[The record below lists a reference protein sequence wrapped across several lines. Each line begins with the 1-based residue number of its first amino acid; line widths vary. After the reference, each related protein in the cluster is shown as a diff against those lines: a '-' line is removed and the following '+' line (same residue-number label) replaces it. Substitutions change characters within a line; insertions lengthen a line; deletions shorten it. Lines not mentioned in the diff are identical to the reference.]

1 MIGRLRGTLV
11 EKRPPW
17 LLVDVHGVGYELEVP
32 LSLFPDLPATGEP
45 VVLITHLQIK
55 EDGHN
60 LYGFL
65 RKTERD
71 LFRSL
76 LKISGIGGRMAL
88 AILSGATPEQFA
100 RQVQEGDVAA
110 LTRVPGIGK
119 KTAERLV
126 IELRDKLDSPAHGL
140 PALATAG
147 GAALSEEGEAQA
159 ALQALGYKPQ
169 EAALM
174 IKKVAAPGLSTEELI
189 RRALRQVAERR

>member
-17 LLVDVHGVGYELEVP
+17 LMLDVNGVGYELEVP
-32 LSLFPDLPATGEP
+32 LSVFPDLPNVGENLT
-45 VVLITHLQIK
+45 LITHLQIK
-55 EDGHN
+55 EDGHS

-65 RKTERD
+65 RKSERE
-71 LFRSL
+71 LFRTL
-76 LKISGIGGRMAL
+76 LKVSGIGGRMAL
-88 AILSGATPEQFA
+88 AILSGASPEQFA
-100 RQVQEGDVAA
+100 TQIQENNVSA

-126 IELRDKLDSPAHGL
+126 VELRDKLDAPGLGL
-140 PALATAG
+140 PALATG
-147 GAALSEEGEAQA
+147 EVPALNEAGEAQA

-174 IKKVAAPGLSTEELI
+174 IKKVLEPGLSTEELI
-189 RRALRQVAERR
+189 RRALRQVAGR